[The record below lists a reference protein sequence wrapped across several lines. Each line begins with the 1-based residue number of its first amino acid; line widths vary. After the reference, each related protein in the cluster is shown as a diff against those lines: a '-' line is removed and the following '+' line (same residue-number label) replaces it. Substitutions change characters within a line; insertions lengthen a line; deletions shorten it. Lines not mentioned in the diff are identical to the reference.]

1 MAVITARIP
10 DEMLKDVEQVEKTE
24 HTDRA
29 EAVRKLLAA
38 ALKEW
43 KMKRAIELLREH
55 KVSYRKAAEMAGI
68 SYMEIWDLAAKRGMD
83 IGLTPEETKRDAKK
97 WLR

>member
-1 MAVITARIP
+1 MAVITARVP
-10 DEMLKDVEQVEKTE
+10 DKMLKDVEQLEKTE

-29 EAVRKLLAA
+29 EAVRKLLAT

-43 KMKRAIELLREH
+43 KMKRSIDLLREH
-55 KVSYRKAAEMAGI
+55 KVSYRKAAEMAEI
-68 SYMEIWDLAAKRGMD
+68 SYMEMWDLAAKHGID
-83 IGLTPEETKRDAKK
+83 IGLAPEEAKRDVKK